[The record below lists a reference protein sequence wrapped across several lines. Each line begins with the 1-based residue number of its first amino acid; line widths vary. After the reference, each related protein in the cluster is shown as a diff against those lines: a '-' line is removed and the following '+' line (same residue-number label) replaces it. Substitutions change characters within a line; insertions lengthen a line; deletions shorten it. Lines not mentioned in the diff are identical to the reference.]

1 MRQEQFDLLQQ
12 RAEQLTDI
20 FLKEADPATW
30 PGAGIDDIRMDAKT
44 RGDRYWTKKNAFAT
58 MSLVQRIVG
67 VIDTVRRKT
76 SSPTDPGNPGAV
88 QEHEEE
94 ELEAEAA
101 AAEREAAKML
111 KKATASAKKTV
122 AHGKA

>member
-20 FLKEADPATW
+20 FLKEADPTTW
-30 PGAGIDDIRMDAKT
+30 PGAGIDDISMDAKT

-76 SSPTDPGNPGAV
+76 AGGAGDDDPDTV
-88 QEHEEE
+88 KEHEDED
-94 ELEAEAA
+94 LEKEAA
-101 AAEREAAKML
+101 LAEREAARML

>member
-30 PGAGIDDIRMDAKT
+30 PGAGIDDISMDAKT

-76 SSPTDPGNPGAV
+76 AGGDGADSPDV
-88 QEHEEE
+88 VKEHEEDD
-94 ELEAEAA
+94 LEKEAA
-101 AAEREAAKML
+101 SAEREAAKML
-111 KKATASAKKTV
+111 KKATTSAQKVV

>member
-30 PGAGIDDIRMDAKT
+30 PGAGIDDISMDAKT

-76 SSPTDPGNPGAV
+76 AGGAGDDDPDAV
-88 QEHEEE
+88 KEHEDED
-94 ELEAEAA
+94 LEKEAA
-101 AAEREAAKML
+101 SAEREASKLL
-111 KKATASAKKTV
+111 KQFNGKAKKTV